1 MPAEDVHEHLAKNV
15 FCFRILPMN
24 STAAKGPLKPT
35 TLKAAGKL
43 AIASAMLTLP
53 MFLLSFMLEGR
64 YDTTARYI
72 HLALQGVGTVVFV
85 LIIVSFRI
93 FLNRNCGFYRVN
105 MHALGLIVINLI
117 YAGASF
123 VSISSTQGE
132 EQMRPYMMV
141 MVSLLGIIQAG
152 LGWRLFD
159 LENDLFG
166 MKRPYC
172 WLNDVTGV
180 FFASVLMIPIAIIT
194 SAVADVMLGTIL
206 IMEARR
212 LAPPLAETGSRTRTA
227 NRS

>member
-1 MPAEDVHEHLAKNV
+1 MSNPTIKEQ
-15 FCFRILPMN
+15 
-24 STAAKGPLKPT
+24 LKPA
-35 TLKAAGKL
+35 TLKAAGIL

-53 MFLLSFMLEGR
+53 MFLISFMLEGR
-64 YDTTARYI
+64 YDMTARFI
-72 HLALQGVGTVVFV
+72 HLALQSVGTVIFV
-85 LIIVSFRI
+85 LLITSLLF
-93 FLNRNCGFYRVN
+93 FLNRNCRFYRVN
-105 MHALGLIVINLI
+105 PHILGLIAINLV
-117 YAGASF
+117 YAAASY
-123 VSISSTQGE
+123 VSIFSQQGE

-166 MKRPYC
+166 MKQPYC
-172 WLNDVTGV
+172 WLNVVTGV

-212 LAPPLAETGSRTRTA
+212 LALPLEETGNRTKTA
-227 NRS
+227 NRP